1 MIRVL
6 IVEDESYVAESL
18 VALLGRRGFDPF
30 AVASAE
36 AALDQPIADI
46 VVTDLRLPGRSGFE
60 LLCDLK
66 EREPS
71 LPVILL
77 TGQGTVADA
86 VAAMRAGAD
95 DFLTKPVEPDVIVER
110 IRKAAARRGIERER
124 DRWRGDE
131 SVVGESPAMKS
142 MLKQIEGL
150 ADQDVSVLLMGESGT
165 GKELLATH
173 LHERSSRRAGP
184 LVRVHCGAVPAGLV
198 ESEFFGHVRGAFS
211 GATQDRRGWFAEA
224 DGGTLFLDEVGDMP
238 LSTQAK
244 LLRVLESRE
253 VQPVGGNTL
262 RKVDV
267 RLVAATNRDLRTMVE
282 AGTFREDLLFRL
294 QVVTVHLPALRERTG
309 DVPMLIDHFI
319 GELAPQHGR
328 SVRGISPEAR
338 TALVRYPWPGNVR
351 ELRNVIENMVVLAR
365 ADVLGL
371 EDVPEHVR
379 EGARTPSTRGSYSLA
394 GRSLEEVERDLIEAN
409 LKLAEG
415 NREKA
420 AKILGMGERTL
431 YRKIKAYGLS

>member
-86 VAAMRAGAD
+86 VEAMRAGAD

-142 MLKQIEGL
+142 MLKQIEAL
-150 ADQDVSVLLMGESGT
+150 AKQDVSVLLMGESGT

-173 LHERSSRRAGP
+173 LHERSSRRSGP
-184 LVRVHCGAVPAGLV
+184 LVRVHCGAVPVGLV

-224 DGGTLFLDEVGDMP
+224 DGGTLFLDEIGTLP
-238 LSTQAK
+238 LESQAK
-244 LLRVLESRE
+244 LLRVLETGEMR
-253 VQPVGGNTL
+253 PVGSNFA
-262 RKVDV
+262 RRVDV
-267 RLVAATNRDLRTMVE
+267 RVVAATN
-282 AGTFREDLLFRL
+282 EDLVAMRDAGSFRSDL
-294 QVVTVHLPALRERTG
+294 YYRLAGAPLTIPPLRNRAE
-309 DVPMLIDHFI
+309 D
-319 GELAPQHGR
+319 LAPLATR
-328 SVRGISPEAR
+328 F
-338 TALVRYPWPGNVR
+338 ALPSKITHAALNLLRRYRWPGNVR
-351 ELRNVIENMVVLAR
+351 ELRNVIAR
-365 ADVLGL
+365 ARVEADSL
-371 EDVPEHVR
+371 
-379 EGARTPSTRGSYSLA
+379 TRGAALDAADFEPLLPVASSDIHLKTRVA
-394 GRSLEEVERDLIEAN
+394 IFERDLFAEA
-409 LKLAEG
+409 LRRADGRKSD
-415 NREKA
+415 A
-420 AKILGMGERTL
+420 AKLLG
-431 YRKIKAYGLS
+431 IDPSNWAYHAKRLDLQKRLR